1 MTGKMKKLLD
11 MLKELTDR
19 GFFGRLEIIFNA
31 GKIVHVKK
39 EESLKLEE

>member
-1 MTGKMKKLLD
+1 MTGKTKKLLE
-11 MLKELTDR
+11 MLKELTENR
-19 GFFGRLEIIFNA
+19 FFGRLEIIFNA